1 MTENKCSYQFSKG
14 QFKNQL
20 CGIPIPLSDTTCK
33 KHKDKK
39 SNSTQN
45 VPVGESKPIVKT
57 NSKSTLKTNSKSTLK
72 TNSKSTLK
80 TNKPCPFIMKN
91 GKRKFL
97 PCKELLVD
105 DLCPIHKPIHIKKWK
120 GTSYYVLS
128 NTDII
133 FDPDNQLIIGH
144 RKKSGNGFEFVPL
157 HIEETIEIK
166 KKRIELDIE

>member
-14 QFKNQL
+14 QYKNQL

-57 NSKSTLKTNSKSTLK
+57 NSKSTPKTNSKSTLK
-72 TNSKSTLK
+72 TNSKAI

-128 NTDII
+128 NTNII